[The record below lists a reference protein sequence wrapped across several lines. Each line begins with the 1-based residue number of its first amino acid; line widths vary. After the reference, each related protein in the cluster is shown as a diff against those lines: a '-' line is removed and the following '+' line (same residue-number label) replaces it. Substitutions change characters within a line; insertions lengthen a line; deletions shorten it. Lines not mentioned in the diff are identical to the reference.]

1 MAIHTWQSRVTR
13 GEPGLTTLTSVCSL
27 ASRTACSTQQSRAM
41 ATVRQ
46 LLSSGR
52 PRAVRTTTHRALQV
66 FGTSTLRLLTIGG
79 KPGGLRTRR
88 QTIQSSVAEY
98 ATTEHVAI
106 SSTSLEQISIKRE
119 EWLSAMTMA
128 ASVAD
133 VSPARSRMDF
143 RRETTSQRKP
153 QSRDSS
159 EANACLQPM
168 IHRLGQSLSRLPIHC
183 RQQRECR
190 ATAMSLAIPS
200 GMRAIHC

>member
-66 FGTSTLRLLTIGG
+66 FGTSTLRLLMIGG

-106 SSTSLEQISIKRE
+106 SSTSLEQISTRTE
-119 EWLSAMTMA
+119 GWLSVMTMV

-133 VSPARSRMDF
+133 VLRAISRMDS
-143 RRETTSQRKP
+143 RPETTSQRRP
-153 QSRDSS
+153 QFHGSL

-168 IHRLGQSLSRLPIHC
+168 IHQLGQRLSRLPIHC
-183 RQQRECR
+183 RAKRECR
-190 ATAMSLAIPS
+190 MTAMSPAIPS